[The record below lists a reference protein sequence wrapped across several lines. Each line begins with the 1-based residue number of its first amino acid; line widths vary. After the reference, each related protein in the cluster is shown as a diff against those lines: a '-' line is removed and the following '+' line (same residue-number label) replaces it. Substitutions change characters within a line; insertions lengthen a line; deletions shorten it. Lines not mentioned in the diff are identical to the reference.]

1 MLEDR
6 EILKL
11 VAAEKA
17 ESIGYRDE
25 IGSKRE
31 TLLDY
36 YNLQPFGDEIE
47 GRSKYISSDVS
58 DVVEGMLP
66 SLIRV
71 FTQGRNVAR
80 FIADNPNY
88 DAEAEQKTELANYVF
103 YRQNQGVL
111 TLTNMFKDA
120 LLQYTGVVKVTIDE
134 STEVTQ
140 ENYQGLSGDE
150 FQALQADEET
160 ELEEVTEEVIQVQT
174 PIGIAQQSKYDA
186 KVKRTKKA
194 KKKVCYENIPP
205 EEFLISRTARDFVK
219 PQMIGH
225 TTPKTR
231 SELIEM
237 GFDREIVDSL
247 PTQTRIDS
255 NEEKTARYHDYEN
268 NDLGSSKQKATDLIE
283 LSELYM
289 YIDADEDGIAELW
302 QIFEAGDQIL
312 EKNKWDEHPFCCVT
326 PIPIPHRAIGT
337 CPADQVADVQLM
349 KSTLVRNMADNI
361 YSNNFNRYAYNDRVN
376 VDDLLN
382 ARPGGT
388 VEVEG
393 EGPIGDA
400 VSPLVTV
407 PQVDQILAAIEYVDS
422 SAEKRTGFTRFSQG
436 LDADALNHTATGFKG
451 ISDYSQQRMEMI
463 ARLFAETGVRDIFR
477 KTIALLTKYQ
487 DEKMQIRVSGQP
499 LEIDPTAWRE
509 NMDCFIDVGLG
520 TGDRNEKIINLN
532 NILMQQKELLQ
543 LGSPLVDTAKIYN
556 TLDKLITEIGLKD
569 VDLYFNDTQK
579 PIEILQAQNEIMA
592 IQLQQMQQQLQMQNP
607 LAEAEQVKQQTEV
620 LKAQLKAQQTE
631 RADNI
636 KATDV
641 ALKDER
647 ERMKMAQDQNQ
658 FEQSQVVDLTKI
670 EADLQKQGSA
680 TNVPGS
686 AI

>member
-6 EILKL
+6 EIINL
-11 VAAEKA
+11 VQAEKA
-17 ESIGYRDE
+17 DSIGYRDE

-47 GRSKYISSDVS
+47 GRSRYVSSDVS

-66 SLIRV
+66 SLIRI
-71 FTQGRNVAR
+71 FTQGRNIAK
-80 FIADNPNY
+80 FISDNPDY

-103 YRQNQGVL
+103 FRQNQGVL

-120 LLQYTGVVKVTIDE
+120 LLQYTGVVKVGLDE
-134 STEVTQ
+134 SEEVTE
-140 ENYQGLSGDE
+140 ENYSGLSQPE
-150 FQALQADEET
+150 FDALEADEET
-160 ELEEVTEEVIQVQT
+160 EIEEITEEIKRVQT
-174 PIGIAQQSKYDA
+174 PQGIIEHRTFDA
-186 KVKRTKKA
+186 KVKRRRQS
-194 KKKVCYENIPP
+194 KKVCYENIPP
-205 EEFLISRTARDFVK
+205 EEFLISRSARDFVK

-237 GFDREIVDSL
+237 GFDREEVEAL
-247 PTQTRIDS
+247 PSQTRIDN
-255 NEEKTARYHDYEN
+255 NEEKAARHHDYDN

-289 YIDADEDGIAELW
+289 YMDADEDGISELW
-302 QIFEAGDQIL
+302 QIFEAGDKIL
-312 EKNKWDEHPFCCVT
+312 EKNLWDKHPFCSVT

-337 CPADQVADVQLM
+337 CPADQVADIQLM
-349 KSTLVRNMADNI
+349 KSVLVRNMADNI
-361 YSNNFNRYAYNDRVN
+361 YSNNFNRYAYNERVN

-400 VSPLVTV
+400 VAPLVTV
-407 PQVDQILAAIEYVDS
+407 PQVDQILRGIEYIDS
-422 SAEKRTGFTRFSQG
+422 SAERRTGFTRFSQG

-451 ISDYSQQRMEMI
+451 ISDYSQQRMELI
-463 ARLFAETGVRDIFR
+463 ARVFAETGVRDIFR
-477 KTIALLTKYQ
+477 KTIALLSKHQ

-532 NILMQQKELLQ
+532 NILMQQKEFLQ
-543 LGSPLVDTAKIYN
+543 LGLPITDQAKIYN
-556 TLDKLITEIGLKD
+556 TLDKLVTETGLKD
-569 VDLYFNDTQK
+569 VDLYFNDPQK
-579 PIEILQAQNEIMA
+579 PIEVLQAQNEIMA
-592 IQLQQMQQQLQMQNP
+592 MQLQQMQQQLQMQNP

-631 RADNI
+631 RADSI
-636 KATDV
+636 KAQDV
-641 ALKDER
+641 ALKDQR
-647 ERMKMAQDQNQ
+647 ERMKMAQDQSQ
-658 FEQSQVVDLTKI
+658 FNSSQVVDLTKI
-670 EADLQKQGSA
+670 EADLQKEGLK
-680 TNVPGS
+680 TDIPGS